1 MSIYNL
7 FSENTEL
14 TIKDLI
20 TTGGL
25 LFSGLPDSREG
36 PAWPKIFVIQWKQ
49 FRKSLCLEHLTNAWK
64 WVSYYKS

>member
-14 TIKDLI
+14 TIKDLT

-25 LFSGLPDSREG
+25 LLSGLPDSREG
-36 PAWPKIFVIQWKQ
+36 PAWTKIFVIQWKQ
-49 FRKSLCLEHLTNAWK
+49 LFQTAVCCWKSLRL
-64 WVSYYKS
+64 